1 MKWNPSLK
9 DELGKEK
16 QPSKDVMPKS
26 SFVHRILYGTK
37 DSADK
42 NMDLDIGHI
51 QSNLGHP

>member
-16 QPSKDVMPKS
+16 QPSKEAMPKS